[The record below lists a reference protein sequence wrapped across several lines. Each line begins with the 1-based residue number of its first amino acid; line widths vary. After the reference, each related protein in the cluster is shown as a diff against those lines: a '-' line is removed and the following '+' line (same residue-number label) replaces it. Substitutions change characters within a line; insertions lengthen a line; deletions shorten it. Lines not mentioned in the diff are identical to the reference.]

1 MAATMMSPAEMMAV
15 PMTAAA
21 MAAATTSAVAAT
33 MTTFRDRKVRHG
45 ERRCEDNRGNSQR
58 DF

>member
-15 PMTAAA
+15 PMTTAA